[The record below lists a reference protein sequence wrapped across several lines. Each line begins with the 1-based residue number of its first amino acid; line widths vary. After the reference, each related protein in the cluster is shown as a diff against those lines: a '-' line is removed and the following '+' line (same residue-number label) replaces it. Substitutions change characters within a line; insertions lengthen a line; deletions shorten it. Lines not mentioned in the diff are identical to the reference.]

1 MESRAREVVYGSNTQ
16 YWSRYSLTVMRFR
29 MDSYL
34 TLAVEI
40 AERLLRNFEVG
51 ARSATESIN
60 ELMPSHAPLG
70 SLKRP
75 NAGFGFRELQGRS
88 RPTCRIS
95 LAKITRK

>member
-1 MESRAREVVYGSNTQ
+1 MK
-16 YWSRYSLTVMRFR
+16 LR

-34 TLAVEI
+34 ALTVEI
-40 AERLLRNFEVG
+40 AERLLRNVEVG

-75 NAGFGFRELQGRS
+75 NAGFVS
-88 RPTCRIS
+88 CRAVVAPLVESAWQKLRGNKSGWI
-95 LAKITRK
+95 

>member
-1 MESRAREVVYGSNTQ
+1 MK
-16 YWSRYSLTVMRFR
+16 LR

-34 TLAVEI
+34 ALTVEI

-70 SLKRP
+70 SLTRP
-75 NAGFGFRELQGRS
+75 NAGFVS
-88 RPTCRIS
+88 CRAVVAPLVESAWQKLRGNKSGWI
-95 LAKITRK
+95 

>member
-1 MESRAREVVYGSNTQ
+1 
-16 YWSRYSLTVMRFR
+16 

-34 TLAVEI
+34 ALTVEI
-40 AERLLRNFEVG
+40 AERLPRNFEVG

-75 NAGFGFRELQGRS
+75 NPGFVSCRAVVAPLVESAWQKLRGNKSGWIWNWNKGERNEL
-88 RPTCRIS
+88 
-95 LAKITRK
+95 TRL